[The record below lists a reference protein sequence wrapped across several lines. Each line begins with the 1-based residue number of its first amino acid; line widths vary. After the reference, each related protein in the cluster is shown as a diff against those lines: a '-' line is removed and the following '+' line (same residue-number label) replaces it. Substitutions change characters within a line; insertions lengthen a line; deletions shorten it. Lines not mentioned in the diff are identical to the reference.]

1 MPPLHGRHHDPG
13 NQQRTRHPGPSMLE
27 HTRPGTHANT
37 DHAERGARTTLIGT
51 KRRGAADRQHVPTV
65 PTPDETGAALPGA
78 GIHEGSSSVVCR
90 LERRVGRLELVGEA
104 GRGWDA
110 GPARSVRRSGSA
122 RSCRTFQY
130 RAGRAARGPQLGCI
144 RLPRRSWPACWMA
157 LLLVVVGFLVLA
169 GGGVRGLPPP
179 PAGEAHQR
187 CRRRGYRSGH
197 GRCRRSSGR
206 GPRRPATGR
215 PALGGLPIPGC
226 RPLDRRGCAGW
237 SRGVVLELCGHKH
250 GEDVPRPGERL
261 RCDAGFQP
269 CQAELER
276 RSHAGAL
283 VSDNCP
289 LPKNILHNMSIPGGH
304 ARARLLLRG

>member
-1 MPPLHGRHHDPG
+1 MPVGTPGGPVGTRRRSRPRVGCRTGEECSPVRQCPIMPHVSVPGRQG
-13 NQQRTRHPGPSMLE
+13 
-27 HTRPGTHANT
+27 RPRSAVGTHQAASSFVACLL
-37 DHAERGARTTLIGT
+37 DGAPSG
-51 KRRGAADRQHVPTV
+51 RRR
-65 PTPDETGAALPGA
+65 LPG
-78 GIHEGSSSVVCR
+78 S
-90 LERRVGRLELVGEA
+90 GR
-104 GRGWDA
+104 
-110 GPARSVRRSGSA
+110 
-122 RSCRTFQY
+122 
-130 RAGRAARGPQLGCI
+130 
-144 RLPRRSWPACWMA
+144 
-157 LLLVVVGFLVLA
+157 
-169 GGGVRGLPPP
+169 GGVRGLPPP

-187 CRRRGYRSGH
+187 CRRRGYPSGH

-206 GPRRPATGR
+206 GPRRPVTGR

-226 RPLDRRGCAGW
+226 RPRRGCAGW

-261 RCDAGFQP
+261 RWDAGFQP

-289 LPKNILHNMSIPGGH
+289 LPKNILHNMPIPGRH